1 MKYRLMTVLLL
12 MLCLLFSGAAAQTLP
27 DLNVFSPGLTQ
38 MSEKLERGEQVEMTA
53 ELAVRDM
60 LYARDLS
67 LLQAMLD
74 GMQLVYSGGGTLRE
88 GCDALKLIRSGETL
102 FAADLVRNG
111 LNAELSVNDRTFG
124 LCLPEGFSGIA
135 AAGDWISG
143 EAILNRVPLI
153 SVCEAVEG
161 LKAGEPLAAGFVV
174 TAPFAV
180 ERTMSDDGT
189 RLTKI
194 HISSSVEREG
204 EIWAVSGFLRQPAG
218 RAPKDT
224 AEITF
229 ARDEDNTLTATY
241 SSTRSQS
248 VSQKDKKGRDDYG
261 EFWNLVEEKENRKNS
276 QFARAIDLAYQSEF
290 TPEQNRKVLERW
302 IEKNWTSRGLS
313 VDVSEHH
320 GHVEED
326 GTSNSNDHAHL
337 LIPTRK
343 MDKTGWTTKDR
354 ESNDHTYWQEV
365 IRRSWAEENNLMF
378 DEIFIE
384 KHKEEYDQIEKE
396 IKNDYENQD
405 ELHREVLNRL
415 YDEHPDEWIYI
426 SEKTLPEQRE
436 EVDLWLDEE
445 EAKEKYDETAKQ
457 LGKSSECLSDDNI
470 DIWLVDGRIVSML
483 KWNIIEDISY

>member
-27 DLNVFSPGLTQ
+27 DLTVFSPGLTQ

-174 TAPFAV
+174 AAPFAV

-248 VSQKDKKGRDDYG
+248 VSQKDKKGRVIVETALSLSGKLGGYG
-261 EFWNLVEEKENRKNS
+261 VTTKLKLRMQNDWTADGENLTEKLVMTVTLGHTDRTPGRRMQRLNDASAKLRCEMTVKS
-276 QFARAIDLAYQSEF
+276 QDAAKAPVLID
-290 TPEQNRKVLERW
+290 
-302 IEKNWTSRGLS
+302 EKSSLS
-313 VDVSEHH
+313 VVFDGNTFLDVS
-320 GHVEED
+320 VEGDVQVGGEARLAALA
-326 GTSNSNDHAHL
+326 GVPVSS
-337 LIPTRK
+337 
-343 MDKTGWTTKDR
+343 
-354 ESNDHTYWQEV
+354 
-365 IRRSWAEENNLMF
+365 
-378 DEIFIE
+378 
-384 KHKEEYDQIEKE
+384 KEEIG
-396 IKNDYENQD
+396 
-405 ELHREVLNRL
+405 
-415 YDEHPDEWIYI
+415 
-426 SEKTLPEQRE
+426 
-436 EVDLWLDEE
+436 
-445 EAKEKYDETAKQ
+445 AAFETAAERIAGMIYPR
-457 LGKSSECLSDDNI
+457 LGREA
-470 DIWLVDGRIVSML
+470 VSKAENGL
-483 KWNIIEDISY
+483 E

>member
-27 DLNVFSPGLTQ
+27 DLTVFSPGLTQ

-174 TAPFAV
+174 AAPFAV

-248 VSQKDKKGRDDYG
+248 VSQKDKKGRVIVETALSLSGKLGGYG
-261 EFWNLVEEKENRKNS
+261 VTTKLKLRMQNDWTADGENLTEKLVMTVTLGHTDRTPGRRMQRLNDASAKLRCEMTVKS
-276 QFARAIDLAYQSEF
+276 QDAAKAPVLID
-290 TPEQNRKVLERW
+290 
-302 IEKNWTSRGLS
+302 EKSSLS
-313 VDVSEHH
+313 VEFDGNTFLDVS
-320 GHVEED
+320 VEGDVQVGGEARLAALA
-326 GTSNSNDHAHL
+326 GVPVSS
-337 LIPTRK
+337 
-343 MDKTGWTTKDR
+343 
-354 ESNDHTYWQEV
+354 
-365 IRRSWAEENNLMF
+365 
-378 DEIFIE
+378 
-384 KHKEEYDQIEKE
+384 KEEIG
-396 IKNDYENQD
+396 
-405 ELHREVLNRL
+405 
-415 YDEHPDEWIYI
+415 
-426 SEKTLPEQRE
+426 
-436 EVDLWLDEE
+436 
-445 EAKEKYDETAKQ
+445 AAFETAAERIAGMIYPR
-457 LGKSSECLSDDNI
+457 LGRKA
-470 DIWLVDGRIVSML
+470 VSKAENGL
-483 KWNIIEDISY
+483 E

>member
-27 DLNVFSPGLTQ
+27 DLTVFSPGLTQ

-174 TAPFAV
+174 AAPFAV

-194 HISSSVEREG
+194 HISSRVEREG

-248 VSQKDKKGRDDYG
+248 VSQKDKKGRVIVETALSLSGKLGGYG
-261 EFWNLVEEKENRKNS
+261 VTTKLKLRMQNDWTADGENLTEKLVMTVTLGHTDRTPGRRMQRLNDASAKLRCEMTVKS
-276 QFARAIDLAYQSEF
+276 QDAAKAPVLID
-290 TPEQNRKVLERW
+290 
-302 IEKNWTSRGLS
+302 EKSSLS
-313 VDVSEHH
+313 VVFDGNTFLDVS
-320 GHVEED
+320 VEGDVQVGGEARLAALA
-326 GTSNSNDHAHL
+326 GVPVSS
-337 LIPTRK
+337 
-343 MDKTGWTTKDR
+343 
-354 ESNDHTYWQEV
+354 
-365 IRRSWAEENNLMF
+365 
-378 DEIFIE
+378 
-384 KHKEEYDQIEKE
+384 KEEIG
-396 IKNDYENQD
+396 
-405 ELHREVLNRL
+405 
-415 YDEHPDEWIYI
+415 
-426 SEKTLPEQRE
+426 
-436 EVDLWLDEE
+436 
-445 EAKEKYDETAKQ
+445 AAFETAAERIAGMIYPR
-457 LGKSSECLSDDNI
+457 LGREA
-470 DIWLVDGRIVSML
+470 VSKAENGL
-483 KWNIIEDISY
+483 E

>member
-27 DLNVFSPGLTQ
+27 DLTVFSPGLTQ

-53 ELAVRDM
+53 ELTVRDM

-174 TAPFAV
+174 AAPFAV

-248 VSQKDKKGRDDYG
+248 VSQKDKKGRVIVETALSLSGKLGGYG
-261 EFWNLVEEKENRKNS
+261 VTTKLKLRMQNDWTADGENLTEKLVMTVTLGHTDRTPGRRMQRLNDASAKLRCEMTVKS
-276 QFARAIDLAYQSEF
+276 QDAAKAPVLID
-290 TPEQNRKVLERW
+290 
-302 IEKNWTSRGLS
+302 EKSSLS
-313 VDVSEHH
+313 VVFDGNTFLDVS
-320 GHVEED
+320 VEGDVQVGGEARLAALA
-326 GTSNSNDHAHL
+326 GVPVSS
-337 LIPTRK
+337 
-343 MDKTGWTTKDR
+343 
-354 ESNDHTYWQEV
+354 
-365 IRRSWAEENNLMF
+365 
-378 DEIFIE
+378 
-384 KHKEEYDQIEKE
+384 KEEIG
-396 IKNDYENQD
+396 
-405 ELHREVLNRL
+405 
-415 YDEHPDEWIYI
+415 
-426 SEKTLPEQRE
+426 
-436 EVDLWLDEE
+436 
-445 EAKEKYDETAKQ
+445 AAFETAAERIAGMIYPR
-457 LGKSSECLSDDNI
+457 LGREA
-470 DIWLVDGRIVSML
+470 VSKAENGL
-483 KWNIIEDISY
+483 E

>member
-27 DLNVFSPGLTQ
+27 DLTVFSPGLTQ

-218 RAPKDT
+218 RTPKDT

-248 VSQKDKKGRDDYG
+248 VSQKDKKGRVIVETALSLSGKLGGYG
-261 EFWNLVEEKENRKNS
+261 VTTKLKLRMQNDWTADGENLTEKLVMTVTLGHTDRTPGRRMQRLNDASAKLRCEMTVKS
-276 QFARAIDLAYQSEF
+276 QDAAKAPVLID
-290 TPEQNRKVLERW
+290 
-302 IEKNWTSRGLS
+302 EKSSLS
-313 VDVSEHH
+313 LVFDGNTFLDVS
-320 GHVEED
+320 VEGDVQVGGEARLAALA
-326 GTSNSNDHAHL
+326 GVPVSS
-337 LIPTRK
+337 
-343 MDKTGWTTKDR
+343 
-354 ESNDHTYWQEV
+354 
-365 IRRSWAEENNLMF
+365 
-378 DEIFIE
+378 
-384 KHKEEYDQIEKE
+384 KEEIG
-396 IKNDYENQD
+396 
-405 ELHREVLNRL
+405 
-415 YDEHPDEWIYI
+415 
-426 SEKTLPEQRE
+426 
-436 EVDLWLDEE
+436 
-445 EAKEKYDETAKQ
+445 AAFETAAERIAGMIYPR
-457 LGKSSECLSDDNI
+457 LGREA
-470 DIWLVDGRIVSML
+470 VSKAENGL
-483 KWNIIEDISY
+483 E

>member
-27 DLNVFSPGLTQ
+27 DLTVFSPGLTQ

-88 GCDALKLIRSGETL
+88 GCDALTLIRSGETL
-102 FAADLVRNG
+102 FAADLVRNR

-174 TAPFAV
+174 AAPFAV

-248 VSQKDKKGRDDYG
+248 VSQKDKKGRVIVETALSLSGKLGGYG
-261 EFWNLVEEKENRKNS
+261 VTTKLKLRMQNDWTADGENLTEKLVMTVTLGHTDRTPGRRMQRLNDASAKLRCEMTVKS
-276 QFARAIDLAYQSEF
+276 QDAAKAPVLID
-290 TPEQNRKVLERW
+290 
-302 IEKNWTSRGLS
+302 EKSSLS
-313 VDVSEHH
+313 VVFDGNTFLDVS
-320 GHVEED
+320 VEGDVQVGGEARLAALA
-326 GTSNSNDHAHL
+326 GVPVSS
-337 LIPTRK
+337 
-343 MDKTGWTTKDR
+343 
-354 ESNDHTYWQEV
+354 
-365 IRRSWAEENNLMF
+365 
-378 DEIFIE
+378 
-384 KHKEEYDQIEKE
+384 KEEIG
-396 IKNDYENQD
+396 
-405 ELHREVLNRL
+405 
-415 YDEHPDEWIYI
+415 
-426 SEKTLPEQRE
+426 
-436 EVDLWLDEE
+436 
-445 EAKEKYDETAKQ
+445 AAFETAAERIAGMIYPQ
-457 LGKSSECLSDDNI
+457 LGREA
-470 DIWLVDGRIVSML
+470 VSKAENGL
-483 KWNIIEDISY
+483 E

>member
-27 DLNVFSPGLTQ
+27 DLTVFSPGLTQ

-161 LKAGEPLAAGFVV
+161 LKAGEPLTAGFVV
-174 TAPFAV
+174 AAPFAV

-218 RAPKDT
+218 RTPKDT

-248 VSQKDKKGRDDYG
+248 VSQKDKKGRVIVETALSLSGKLGGYG
-261 EFWNLVEEKENRKNS
+261 VTTKLKLRMQNDWTADGENLTEKLVMTVTLGHTDRTPGRRMQRLNDASAKLRCEMTVKS
-276 QFARAIDLAYQSEF
+276 QDAAKAPVLID
-290 TPEQNRKVLERW
+290 
-302 IEKNWTSRGLS
+302 EKSSLS
-313 VDVSEHH
+313 VVFDGNTFLDVS
-320 GHVEED
+320 VEGDVQVGGEARLAALA
-326 GTSNSNDHAHL
+326 GVPVSS
-337 LIPTRK
+337 
-343 MDKTGWTTKDR
+343 
-354 ESNDHTYWQEV
+354 
-365 IRRSWAEENNLMF
+365 
-378 DEIFIE
+378 
-384 KHKEEYDQIEKE
+384 KEEIG
-396 IKNDYENQD
+396 
-405 ELHREVLNRL
+405 
-415 YDEHPDEWIYI
+415 
-426 SEKTLPEQRE
+426 
-436 EVDLWLDEE
+436 
-445 EAKEKYDETAKQ
+445 AAFETAAERIAGMIYPR
-457 LGKSSECLSDDNI
+457 LGREA
-470 DIWLVDGRIVSML
+470 VSKAENGL
-483 KWNIIEDISY
+483 E

>member
-27 DLNVFSPGLTQ
+27 DLTVFSPGLTQ

-74 GMQLVYSGGGTLRE
+74 GMQIVYSGGGTLRE

-102 FAADLVRNG
+102 FAADLVRNR

-174 TAPFAV
+174 AAPFAV

-248 VSQKDKKGRDDYG
+248 VSQKDKKGRVIVETALSLSGKLGGYG
-261 EFWNLVEEKENRKNS
+261 VTTKLKLRMQNDWTADGENLTEKLVMTVTLGHTDRTPGRRMQRLNDASAKLRCEMTVKS
-276 QFARAIDLAYQSEF
+276 QDAAKAPVLID
-290 TPEQNRKVLERW
+290 
-302 IEKNWTSRGLS
+302 EKSSLS
-313 VDVSEHH
+313 VVFDGNTFLDVS
-320 GHVEED
+320 VEGDVQVGGEARLAALA
-326 GTSNSNDHAHL
+326 GVPVSS
-337 LIPTRK
+337 
-343 MDKTGWTTKDR
+343 
-354 ESNDHTYWQEV
+354 
-365 IRRSWAEENNLMF
+365 
-378 DEIFIE
+378 
-384 KHKEEYDQIEKE
+384 KEEIG
-396 IKNDYENQD
+396 
-405 ELHREVLNRL
+405 
-415 YDEHPDEWIYI
+415 
-426 SEKTLPEQRE
+426 
-436 EVDLWLDEE
+436 
-445 EAKEKYDETAKQ
+445 AAFETAAERIAGMIYPR
-457 LGKSSECLSDDNI
+457 LGREA
-470 DIWLVDGRIVSML
+470 VSKAENGL
-483 KWNIIEDISY
+483 E

>member
-27 DLNVFSPGLTQ
+27 DLTVFSPGLTQ

-161 LKAGEPLAAGFVV
+161 LKAGEPLTAGFVV

-218 RAPKDT
+218 RTPKDT

-248 VSQKDKKGRDDYG
+248 VSQKDKKGRVIVETALSLSGKLGGYG
-261 EFWNLVEEKENRKNS
+261 VTTKLKLRMQNDWTADGENLTEKLVMTVTLGHTDRTPGRRMQRLNDASAKLRCEMTVKS
-276 QFARAIDLAYQSEF
+276 QDAAKAPVLID
-290 TPEQNRKVLERW
+290 
-302 IEKNWTSRGLS
+302 EKSSLS
-313 VDVSEHH
+313 VVFDGNTFLDVS
-320 GHVEED
+320 VEGDVQVGGEARLAALA
-326 GTSNSNDHAHL
+326 GVPVSS
-337 LIPTRK
+337 
-343 MDKTGWTTKDR
+343 
-354 ESNDHTYWQEV
+354 
-365 IRRSWAEENNLMF
+365 
-378 DEIFIE
+378 
-384 KHKEEYDQIEKE
+384 KEEIG
-396 IKNDYENQD
+396 
-405 ELHREVLNRL
+405 
-415 YDEHPDEWIYI
+415 
-426 SEKTLPEQRE
+426 
-436 EVDLWLDEE
+436 
-445 EAKEKYDETAKQ
+445 AAFETAAERIAGMIYPR
-457 LGKSSECLSDDNI
+457 LGREA
-470 DIWLVDGRIVSML
+470 VSKAENGL
-483 KWNIIEDISY
+483 E

>member
-27 DLNVFSPGLTQ
+27 DLTVFSPGLTQ

-143 EAILNRVPLI
+143 AAILNRVPLI

-161 LKAGEPLAAGFVV
+161 LKAGEPLTAGFVV
-174 TAPFAV
+174 AAPFAV

-218 RAPKDT
+218 RTPKDT

-229 ARDEDNTLTATY
+229 ARDEDNTLSATY

-248 VSQKDKKGRDDYG
+248 VSQKDKKGRVIVETALSLSGKLGGYG
-261 EFWNLVEEKENRKNS
+261 VTTKLKLRMQNDWTADGENLTEKLVMTVTLGHTDRTPGRRMQRLNDASAKLRCEMTVKS
-276 QFARAIDLAYQSEF
+276 QDAAKAPVLID
-290 TPEQNRKVLERW
+290 
-302 IEKNWTSRGLS
+302 EKSSLS
-313 VDVSEHH
+313 VVFDGNTFLDVS
-320 GHVEED
+320 VEGDVQVGGEARLAALA
-326 GTSNSNDHAHL
+326 GVPVSS
-337 LIPTRK
+337 
-343 MDKTGWTTKDR
+343 
-354 ESNDHTYWQEV
+354 
-365 IRRSWAEENNLMF
+365 
-378 DEIFIE
+378 
-384 KHKEEYDQIEKE
+384 KEEIG
-396 IKNDYENQD
+396 
-405 ELHREVLNRL
+405 
-415 YDEHPDEWIYI
+415 
-426 SEKTLPEQRE
+426 
-436 EVDLWLDEE
+436 
-445 EAKEKYDETAKQ
+445 AAFETAAERIAGMIYPR
-457 LGKSSECLSDDNI
+457 LGREA
-470 DIWLVDGRIVSML
+470 VSKAENGL
-483 KWNIIEDISY
+483 E

>member
-27 DLNVFSPGLTQ
+27 DLTVFSPGLTQ

-218 RAPKDT
+218 RTPKDT

-248 VSQKDKKGRDDYG
+248 VSQKDKKGRVIVETALSLSGKLGGYG
-261 EFWNLVEEKENRKNS
+261 VTTKLKLRMQNDWTADGENLTEKLVMTVTLGHTDRTPGRRMQRLNDASAKLRCEMTAKS
-276 QFARAIDLAYQSEF
+276 QDAAKAPVLID
-290 TPEQNRKVLERW
+290 
-302 IEKNWTSRGLS
+302 EKSSLS
-313 VDVSEHH
+313 VVFDGNTFLDVS
-320 GHVEED
+320 VEGDVQVGGEARLAALA
-326 GTSNSNDHAHL
+326 GVPVSS
-337 LIPTRK
+337 
-343 MDKTGWTTKDR
+343 
-354 ESNDHTYWQEV
+354 
-365 IRRSWAEENNLMF
+365 
-378 DEIFIE
+378 
-384 KHKEEYDQIEKE
+384 KEEIG
-396 IKNDYENQD
+396 
-405 ELHREVLNRL
+405 
-415 YDEHPDEWIYI
+415 
-426 SEKTLPEQRE
+426 
-436 EVDLWLDEE
+436 
-445 EAKEKYDETAKQ
+445 AAFETAAERIAGMIYPR
-457 LGKSSECLSDDNI
+457 LGREA
-470 DIWLVDGRIVSML
+470 VSKAENGL
-483 KWNIIEDISY
+483 E

>member
-1 MKYRLMTVLLL
+1 MKYRLMTALLL
-12 MLCLLFSGAAAQTLP
+12 MLCLLLSGAAAQTLP
-27 DLNVFSPGLTQ
+27 DLTVFSPGLTQ

-53 ELAVRDM
+53 ELTVRDM

-143 EAILNRVPLI
+143 AAILNRVPLI

-174 TAPFAV
+174 AAPLAV

-248 VSQKDKKGRDDYG
+248 VSQKDKKGRVIVETALSLSGKLGGYG
-261 EFWNLVEEKENRKNS
+261 VTTKLKLRMQNDWTADGENLTEKLVMTVTLGHTDRTPGRRMQRLNDASAKLRCEMTVKS
-276 QFARAIDLAYQSEF
+276 QDAAKAPVLID
-290 TPEQNRKVLERW
+290 
-302 IEKNWTSRGLS
+302 EKSSLS
-313 VDVSEHH
+313 VVFDGNTFLDVS
-320 GHVEED
+320 VEGDVQVGGEARLAALA
-326 GTSNSNDHAHL
+326 GVPVSS
-337 LIPTRK
+337 
-343 MDKTGWTTKDR
+343 
-354 ESNDHTYWQEV
+354 
-365 IRRSWAEENNLMF
+365 
-378 DEIFIE
+378 
-384 KHKEEYDQIEKE
+384 KEEIG
-396 IKNDYENQD
+396 
-405 ELHREVLNRL
+405 
-415 YDEHPDEWIYI
+415 
-426 SEKTLPEQRE
+426 
-436 EVDLWLDEE
+436 
-445 EAKEKYDETAKQ
+445 AAFETAAERIAGMIYPR
-457 LGKSSECLSDDNI
+457 LGREA
-470 DIWLVDGRIVSML
+470 VSKAENGL
-483 KWNIIEDISY
+483 E

>member
-27 DLNVFSPGLTQ
+27 DLTVFSPGLTQ

-88 GCDALKLIRSGETL
+88 GCDALTLIRSGETL

-218 RAPKDT
+218 RTPKDT

-248 VSQKDKKGRDDYG
+248 VSQKDKKGRVIVETALSLSGKLGGYG
-261 EFWNLVEEKENRKNS
+261 VTTKLKLRMQNDWTADGENLTEKLVMTVTLGHTDRTPGRRMQRLNDASAKLRCEMTVKS
-276 QFARAIDLAYQSEF
+276 QDAAKAPVLID
-290 TPEQNRKVLERW
+290 
-302 IEKNWTSRGLS
+302 EKSSLS
-313 VDVSEHH
+313 VVFDGNTFLDVS
-320 GHVEED
+320 VEGDVQVGGEARLAALA
-326 GTSNSNDHAHL
+326 GVPVSS
-337 LIPTRK
+337 
-343 MDKTGWTTKDR
+343 
-354 ESNDHTYWQEV
+354 
-365 IRRSWAEENNLMF
+365 
-378 DEIFIE
+378 
-384 KHKEEYDQIEKE
+384 KEEIG
-396 IKNDYENQD
+396 
-405 ELHREVLNRL
+405 
-415 YDEHPDEWIYI
+415 
-426 SEKTLPEQRE
+426 
-436 EVDLWLDEE
+436 
-445 EAKEKYDETAKQ
+445 AAFETAAERIAGMIYPR
-457 LGKSSECLSDDNI
+457 LGREA
-470 DIWLVDGRIVSML
+470 VSKAENGL
-483 KWNIIEDISY
+483 E

>member
-27 DLNVFSPGLTQ
+27 DLTVFSPGLTQ

-88 GCDALKLIRSGETL
+88 GCDALTLIRSGETL

-174 TAPFAV
+174 AAPFAV

-218 RAPKDT
+218 RTPKDT

-248 VSQKDKKGRDDYG
+248 VSQKDKKGRVIVETALSLSGKLGGYG
-261 EFWNLVEEKENRKNS
+261 VTTKLKLRMQNDWTADGENLTEKLVMTVTLGHTDRTPGRRMQRLNDASAKLRCEMTVKS
-276 QFARAIDLAYQSEF
+276 QDAAKVPVLID
-290 TPEQNRKVLERW
+290 
-302 IEKNWTSRGLS
+302 EKSSLS
-313 VDVSEHH
+313 VVFDGNTFLDVS
-320 GHVEED
+320 VEGDVQVGGEARLAALA
-326 GTSNSNDHAHL
+326 GVPVSS
-337 LIPTRK
+337 
-343 MDKTGWTTKDR
+343 
-354 ESNDHTYWQEV
+354 
-365 IRRSWAEENNLMF
+365 
-378 DEIFIE
+378 
-384 KHKEEYDQIEKE
+384 KEEIG
-396 IKNDYENQD
+396 
-405 ELHREVLNRL
+405 
-415 YDEHPDEWIYI
+415 
-426 SEKTLPEQRE
+426 
-436 EVDLWLDEE
+436 
-445 EAKEKYDETAKQ
+445 AAFETAAERIAGMIYPR
-457 LGKSSECLSDDNI
+457 LGREA
-470 DIWLVDGRIVSML
+470 VSKAENGL
-483 KWNIIEDISY
+483 E

>member
-27 DLNVFSPGLTQ
+27 DLTVFSPGLTQ

-88 GCDALKLIRSGETL
+88 GCDALTLIRSGETL

-161 LKAGEPLAAGFVV
+161 LKAGEPLTAGFVV

-248 VSQKDKKGRDDYG
+248 VSQKDKKGRVIVETALSLSGKLGGYG
-261 EFWNLVEEKENRKNS
+261 VTTKLKLRMQNDWTADGENLTEKLVMTVTLGHTDRTPGRRMQRLNDASAKLRCEMTVKS
-276 QFARAIDLAYQSEF
+276 QDAAKAPVLID
-290 TPEQNRKVLERW
+290 
-302 IEKNWTSRGLS
+302 EKSSLS
-313 VDVSEHH
+313 VVFDGNTFLDVS
-320 GHVEED
+320 VEGDVQVGGEARLAALA
-326 GTSNSNDHAHL
+326 GVPVSS
-337 LIPTRK
+337 
-343 MDKTGWTTKDR
+343 
-354 ESNDHTYWQEV
+354 
-365 IRRSWAEENNLMF
+365 
-378 DEIFIE
+378 
-384 KHKEEYDQIEKE
+384 KEEIG
-396 IKNDYENQD
+396 
-405 ELHREVLNRL
+405 
-415 YDEHPDEWIYI
+415 
-426 SEKTLPEQRE
+426 
-436 EVDLWLDEE
+436 
-445 EAKEKYDETAKQ
+445 AAFETAAERIAGMIYPR
-457 LGKSSECLSDDNI
+457 LGREA
-470 DIWLVDGRIVSML
+470 VSKAENGL
-483 KWNIIEDISY
+483 E

>member
-27 DLNVFSPGLTQ
+27 DLTVFSPGLTQ

-161 LKAGEPLAAGFVV
+161 LKAGEPLTAGFVV

-218 RAPKDT
+218 RTPKDT

-248 VSQKDKKGRDDYG
+248 VSQKDKKGRVIVETALSLSGKLGGYG
-261 EFWNLVEEKENRKNS
+261 VTTKLKLRMQNDWTADGENLTEKLVMTVTLGHTDRTPGRRMQRLNDASAKLRCEMTVKS
-276 QFARAIDLAYQSEF
+276 QDAAKAPVLID
-290 TPEQNRKVLERW
+290 
-302 IEKNWTSRGLS
+302 EKSSLS
-313 VDVSEHH
+313 VVFDGNTFLDVS
-320 GHVEED
+320 VEGDVQVGGEARMAALA
-326 GTSNSNDHAHL
+326 GVPVSSKEEIGAAFETAAERIAGMIYPRL
-337 LIPTRK
+337 
-343 MDKTGWTTKDR
+343 DR
-354 ESNDHTYWQEV
+354 EAVSK
-365 IRRSWAEENNLMF
+365 AENGLE
-378 DEIFIE
+378 
-384 KHKEEYDQIEKE
+384 
-396 IKNDYENQD
+396 
-405 ELHREVLNRL
+405 
-415 YDEHPDEWIYI
+415 
-426 SEKTLPEQRE
+426 
-436 EVDLWLDEE
+436 
-445 EAKEKYDETAKQ
+445 
-457 LGKSSECLSDDNI
+457 
-470 DIWLVDGRIVSML
+470 
-483 KWNIIEDISY
+483 

>member
-27 DLNVFSPGLTQ
+27 DLTVFSPGLTQ

-174 TAPFAV
+174 AAPLAV

-248 VSQKDKKGRDDYG
+248 VSQKDKKGRVIVETALSLSGKLGGYG
-261 EFWNLVEEKENRKNS
+261 VTTKLKLRMQNDWTADGENLTEKLVMTVTLGHTDRTPGRRMQRLNDASAKLRCEMTVKS
-276 QFARAIDLAYQSEF
+276 QDAAKAPVLID
-290 TPEQNRKVLERW
+290 
-302 IEKNWTSRGLS
+302 EKSSLS
-313 VDVSEHH
+313 LVFDGNTFLDVS
-320 GHVEED
+320 VEGDVQVGGEARLAALA
-326 GTSNSNDHAHL
+326 GVPVSS
-337 LIPTRK
+337 
-343 MDKTGWTTKDR
+343 
-354 ESNDHTYWQEV
+354 
-365 IRRSWAEENNLMF
+365 
-378 DEIFIE
+378 
-384 KHKEEYDQIEKE
+384 KEEIG
-396 IKNDYENQD
+396 
-405 ELHREVLNRL
+405 
-415 YDEHPDEWIYI
+415 
-426 SEKTLPEQRE
+426 
-436 EVDLWLDEE
+436 
-445 EAKEKYDETAKQ
+445 AAFETAAERIAGMIYPR
-457 LGKSSECLSDDNI
+457 LGREA
-470 DIWLVDGRIVSML
+470 VSKAENGL
-483 KWNIIEDISY
+483 E

>member
-27 DLNVFSPGLTQ
+27 DLTVFSPGLTQ

-124 LCLPEGFSGIA
+124 LCLPEGFSEIA

-161 LKAGEPLAAGFVV
+161 LKAGEPLAAGFAVA
-174 TAPFAV
+174 APFAV

-248 VSQKDKKGRDDYG
+248 VSQKDKKGRVIVETALSLSGKLGGYG
-261 EFWNLVEEKENRKNS
+261 VTTKLKLRMQNDWTADGENLTEKLVMTVTLGHTDRTPGRRMQRLNDASAKLRCEMTVKS
-276 QFARAIDLAYQSEF
+276 QDAAKAPVLID
-290 TPEQNRKVLERW
+290 
-302 IEKNWTSRGLS
+302 EKSSLS
-313 VDVSEHH
+313 VVFDGNTFLDVS
-320 GHVEED
+320 VEGDVQVGGEARLAALA
-326 GTSNSNDHAHL
+326 GVPVSS
-337 LIPTRK
+337 
-343 MDKTGWTTKDR
+343 
-354 ESNDHTYWQEV
+354 
-365 IRRSWAEENNLMF
+365 
-378 DEIFIE
+378 
-384 KHKEEYDQIEKE
+384 KEEIG
-396 IKNDYENQD
+396 
-405 ELHREVLNRL
+405 
-415 YDEHPDEWIYI
+415 
-426 SEKTLPEQRE
+426 
-436 EVDLWLDEE
+436 
-445 EAKEKYDETAKQ
+445 AAFETAAERIAGMIYPR
-457 LGKSSECLSDDNI
+457 LGRKA
-470 DIWLVDGRIVSML
+470 VSKAENGL
-483 KWNIIEDISY
+483 E

>member
-27 DLNVFSPGLTQ
+27 DLTVFSPGLTQ

-60 LYARDLS
+60 LYARDLP

-161 LKAGEPLAAGFVV
+161 LKAGEPLTAGFVV

-248 VSQKDKKGRDDYG
+248 VSQKDKEGRVIVETALSLSGKLGGYG
-261 EFWNLVEEKENRKNS
+261 VTTKLKLRMQNDWTADGENLTEKLVMTVTLGHTDRTPGRRMQRLNDASAKLRCEMTVKSQDAAKAPVLIDEES
-276 QFARAIDLAYQSEF
+276 S
-290 TPEQNRKVLERW
+290 
-302 IEKNWTSRGLS
+302 LS
-313 VDVSEHH
+313 VVFDGNTFLDVS
-320 GHVEED
+320 VEGDVQVGGEARLAALA
-326 GTSNSNDHAHL
+326 GVPVSS
-337 LIPTRK
+337 
-343 MDKTGWTTKDR
+343 
-354 ESNDHTYWQEV
+354 
-365 IRRSWAEENNLMF
+365 
-378 DEIFIE
+378 
-384 KHKEEYDQIEKE
+384 KEEIG
-396 IKNDYENQD
+396 
-405 ELHREVLNRL
+405 
-415 YDEHPDEWIYI
+415 
-426 SEKTLPEQRE
+426 
-436 EVDLWLDEE
+436 
-445 EAKEKYDETAKQ
+445 AAFETAAERIAGMIYPR
-457 LGKSSECLSDDNI
+457 LGREA
-470 DIWLVDGRIVSML
+470 VSKAENGL
-483 KWNIIEDISY
+483 E

>member
-1 MKYRLMTVLLL
+1 MTQYTHMTGCVSVMLSELSAEIIHRVESAGMADLLQ
-12 MLCLLFSGAAAQTLP
+12 GACRILQHA
-27 DLNVFSPGLTQ
+27 
-38 MSEKLERGEQVEMTA
+38 MR
-53 ELAVRDM
+53 
-60 LYARDLS
+60 

-74 GMQLVYSGGGTLRE
+74 GMQIVYSGGGTLRE

-174 TAPFAV
+174 AAPFAV

-248 VSQKDKKGRDDYG
+248 VSQKDKKGRVIVETALSLSGKLGGYG
-261 EFWNLVEEKENRKNS
+261 VTTKLKLRMQNDWTADGENLTEKLVMTVTLGHTDRTPGRRMQRLNDASAKLRCEMTVKS
-276 QFARAIDLAYQSEF
+276 QDAAKAPVLID
-290 TPEQNRKVLERW
+290 
-302 IEKNWTSRGLS
+302 EKSSLS
-313 VDVSEHH
+313 VVFDGNTFLDVS
-320 GHVEED
+320 VEGDVQVGGEARLAALA
-326 GTSNSNDHAHL
+326 GVPVSS
-337 LIPTRK
+337 
-343 MDKTGWTTKDR
+343 
-354 ESNDHTYWQEV
+354 
-365 IRRSWAEENNLMF
+365 
-378 DEIFIE
+378 
-384 KHKEEYDQIEKE
+384 KEEIG
-396 IKNDYENQD
+396 
-405 ELHREVLNRL
+405 
-415 YDEHPDEWIYI
+415 
-426 SEKTLPEQRE
+426 
-436 EVDLWLDEE
+436 
-445 EAKEKYDETAKQ
+445 AAFETAAERIAGMIYPR
-457 LGKSSECLSDDNI
+457 LGREA
-470 DIWLVDGRIVSML
+470 VSKAENGL
-483 KWNIIEDISY
+483 E

>member
-27 DLNVFSPGLTQ
+27 DLTVFSPGLTQ

-143 EAILNRVPLI
+143 AAILNRVPLI

-218 RAPKDT
+218 RTPKDT

-248 VSQKDKKGRDDYG
+248 VSQKDKKGRVIVETALSLSGKLGGYG
-261 EFWNLVEEKENRKNS
+261 VTTKLKLRMQNDWTADGENLTEKLVMTVTLGHTDRTPGRRMQRLNDASAKLRCEMTVKS
-276 QFARAIDLAYQSEF
+276 QDAAKAPVLID
-290 TPEQNRKVLERW
+290 
-302 IEKNWTSRGLS
+302 EKSSLS
-313 VDVSEHH
+313 VVFDGNTFLDVS
-320 GHVEED
+320 VEGDVQVGGEARLAALA
-326 GTSNSNDHAHL
+326 GVPVSS
-337 LIPTRK
+337 
-343 MDKTGWTTKDR
+343 
-354 ESNDHTYWQEV
+354 
-365 IRRSWAEENNLMF
+365 
-378 DEIFIE
+378 
-384 KHKEEYDQIEKE
+384 KEEIG
-396 IKNDYENQD
+396 
-405 ELHREVLNRL
+405 
-415 YDEHPDEWIYI
+415 
-426 SEKTLPEQRE
+426 
-436 EVDLWLDEE
+436 
-445 EAKEKYDETAKQ
+445 AAFETAAERIAGMIYPR
-457 LGKSSECLSDDNI
+457 LGREA
-470 DIWLVDGRIVSML
+470 VSKAENGL
-483 KWNIIEDISY
+483 E

>member
-27 DLNVFSPGLTQ
+27 DLTVFSPGLTQ

-88 GCDALKLIRSGETL
+88 GCDALTLIRSGETL

-161 LKAGEPLAAGFVV
+161 LKAGEPLTAGFVV
-174 TAPFAV
+174 AAPFAV

-248 VSQKDKKGRDDYG
+248 VSQKDKKGRVIVETALSLSGKLGGYG
-261 EFWNLVEEKENRKNS
+261 VITKLKLRMQNDWTADGENLTEKLVMTVTLGHTDRTPGRRMQRLNDASAKLRCEMTVKS
-276 QFARAIDLAYQSEF
+276 QDAAKAPVLID
-290 TPEQNRKVLERW
+290 
-302 IEKNWTSRGLS
+302 EKSSLS
-313 VDVSEHH
+313 VVFDGNTFLDVS
-320 GHVEED
+320 VEGDVQVGGEARLAALA
-326 GTSNSNDHAHL
+326 GVPVSS
-337 LIPTRK
+337 
-343 MDKTGWTTKDR
+343 
-354 ESNDHTYWQEV
+354 
-365 IRRSWAEENNLMF
+365 
-378 DEIFIE
+378 
-384 KHKEEYDQIEKE
+384 KEEIG
-396 IKNDYENQD
+396 
-405 ELHREVLNRL
+405 
-415 YDEHPDEWIYI
+415 
-426 SEKTLPEQRE
+426 
-436 EVDLWLDEE
+436 
-445 EAKEKYDETAKQ
+445 AAFETAAERIAGMIYPR
-457 LGKSSECLSDDNI
+457 LGREA
-470 DIWLVDGRIVSML
+470 VSKAENGL
-483 KWNIIEDISY
+483 E

>member
-27 DLNVFSPGLTQ
+27 DLTVFSPGLTQ

-74 GMQLVYSGGGTLRE
+74 GMQIVYSGGGTLRE

-161 LKAGEPLAAGFVV
+161 LKAGEPLTAGFVV

-218 RAPKDT
+218 RTPKDT

-248 VSQKDKKGRDDYG
+248 VSQKDKKGRVIVETALSLSGKLGGYG
-261 EFWNLVEEKENRKNS
+261 VTTKLKLRMQNDWTADGENLTEKLVMTVTLGHTDRTPGRRMQRLNDASAKLRCEMTVKS
-276 QFARAIDLAYQSEF
+276 QDAAKAPVLID
-290 TPEQNRKVLERW
+290 
-302 IEKNWTSRGLS
+302 EKSSLS
-313 VDVSEHH
+313 LVFDGNTFLDVS
-320 GHVEED
+320 VEGDVQVGGEARLAALA
-326 GTSNSNDHAHL
+326 GVPVSS
-337 LIPTRK
+337 
-343 MDKTGWTTKDR
+343 
-354 ESNDHTYWQEV
+354 
-365 IRRSWAEENNLMF
+365 
-378 DEIFIE
+378 
-384 KHKEEYDQIEKE
+384 KEEIG
-396 IKNDYENQD
+396 
-405 ELHREVLNRL
+405 
-415 YDEHPDEWIYI
+415 
-426 SEKTLPEQRE
+426 
-436 EVDLWLDEE
+436 
-445 EAKEKYDETAKQ
+445 AAFETAAERIAGMIYPR
-457 LGKSSECLSDDNI
+457 LGREA
-470 DIWLVDGRIVSML
+470 VSKAENGL
-483 KWNIIEDISY
+483 E

>member
-27 DLNVFSPGLTQ
+27 DLTVFSPGLTQ

-124 LCLPEGFSGIA
+124 LCLPEGFSGIS

-248 VSQKDKKGRDDYG
+248 VSQKDKKGRVIVETALSLSGKLGGYG
-261 EFWNLVEEKENRKNS
+261 VTTKLKLRMQNDWTADGENLTEKLVMTVTLGHTDRTPGRRMQCLNDASAKLRCEMTVKS
-276 QFARAIDLAYQSEF
+276 QDAAKAPVLID
-290 TPEQNRKVLERW
+290 
-302 IEKNWTSRGLS
+302 EKSSLS
-313 VDVSEHH
+313 LVFDGNTFLDVS
-320 GHVEED
+320 VEGDVQVGGEARLAALA
-326 GTSNSNDHAHL
+326 GVPVSS
-337 LIPTRK
+337 
-343 MDKTGWTTKDR
+343 
-354 ESNDHTYWQEV
+354 
-365 IRRSWAEENNLMF
+365 
-378 DEIFIE
+378 
-384 KHKEEYDQIEKE
+384 KEEIG
-396 IKNDYENQD
+396 
-405 ELHREVLNRL
+405 
-415 YDEHPDEWIYI
+415 
-426 SEKTLPEQRE
+426 
-436 EVDLWLDEE
+436 
-445 EAKEKYDETAKQ
+445 AAFETAAERIAGMIYPR
-457 LGKSSECLSDDNI
+457 LGREA
-470 DIWLVDGRIVSML
+470 VSKAENGL
-483 KWNIIEDISY
+483 E

>member
-27 DLNVFSPGLTQ
+27 DLTVFSPGLTQ

-74 GMQLVYSGGGTLRE
+74 GMQIVYSGGGTLRE

-102 FAADLVRNG
+102 FAADLVRNR

-174 TAPFAV
+174 AAPFAV

-218 RAPKDT
+218 RTPKDT

-248 VSQKDKKGRDDYG
+248 VSQKDKKGRVIVETALSLSGKLGGYG
-261 EFWNLVEEKENRKNS
+261 VTTKLKLRMQNDWTADGENLTEKLVMTVTLGHTDRTPGRRMQRLNDASAKLRCEMTVKS
-276 QFARAIDLAYQSEF
+276 QDAAKAPVLID
-290 TPEQNRKVLERW
+290 
-302 IEKNWTSRGLS
+302 EKSSLS
-313 VDVSEHH
+313 VVFDGNTFLDVS
-320 GHVEED
+320 VEGDVQVGGEARLAALA
-326 GTSNSNDHAHL
+326 GVPVSS
-337 LIPTRK
+337 
-343 MDKTGWTTKDR
+343 
-354 ESNDHTYWQEV
+354 
-365 IRRSWAEENNLMF
+365 
-378 DEIFIE
+378 
-384 KHKEEYDQIEKE
+384 KEEIG
-396 IKNDYENQD
+396 
-405 ELHREVLNRL
+405 
-415 YDEHPDEWIYI
+415 
-426 SEKTLPEQRE
+426 
-436 EVDLWLDEE
+436 
-445 EAKEKYDETAKQ
+445 AAFETAAERIAGMIYPR
-457 LGKSSECLSDDNI
+457 LGREAMSKAENGL
-470 DIWLVDGRIVSML
+470 
-483 KWNIIEDISY
+483 E

>member
-27 DLNVFSPGLTQ
+27 DLTVFSPGLTQ

-174 TAPFAV
+174 AAPLAV

-218 RAPKDT
+218 RTPKDT

-248 VSQKDKKGRDDYG
+248 VSQKDKKGRVIVETALSLSGKLGGYG
-261 EFWNLVEEKENRKNS
+261 VTTKLKLRMQNDWTADGENLTEKLVMTVTLGHTDRTPGRRMQRLNDASAKLRCEMTVKS
-276 QFARAIDLAYQSEF
+276 QDAAKAPVLID
-290 TPEQNRKVLERW
+290 
-302 IEKNWTSRGLS
+302 EKSSLS
-313 VDVSEHH
+313 VVFDGNTFLDVS
-320 GHVEED
+320 VEGDVQVGGEARLAALA
-326 GTSNSNDHAHL
+326 GVPVSS
-337 LIPTRK
+337 
-343 MDKTGWTTKDR
+343 
-354 ESNDHTYWQEV
+354 
-365 IRRSWAEENNLMF
+365 
-378 DEIFIE
+378 
-384 KHKEEYDQIEKE
+384 KEEIG
-396 IKNDYENQD
+396 
-405 ELHREVLNRL
+405 
-415 YDEHPDEWIYI
+415 
-426 SEKTLPEQRE
+426 
-436 EVDLWLDEE
+436 
-445 EAKEKYDETAKQ
+445 AAFETAAERIAGMIYPR
-457 LGKSSECLSDDNI
+457 LGREA
-470 DIWLVDGRIVSML
+470 VSKAENGL
-483 KWNIIEDISY
+483 E

>member
-27 DLNVFSPGLTQ
+27 DLTVFSPGLTQ

-248 VSQKDKKGRDDYG
+248 VSQKDKKGRVIVETALSLSGKLGGYG
-261 EFWNLVEEKENRKNS
+261 VTTKLKLRMQNDWTADGENLTEKLVMTVTLGHTDRTPGRRMQRLNDASAKLRCEMTVKS
-276 QFARAIDLAYQSEF
+276 QDAAKAPVLID
-290 TPEQNRKVLERW
+290 
-302 IEKNWTSRGLS
+302 EKSSLS
-313 VDVSEHH
+313 VVFDGNTFLDVS
-320 GHVEED
+320 VEGDVQVGGEARLAALA
-326 GTSNSNDHAHL
+326 GVPVSS
-337 LIPTRK
+337 
-343 MDKTGWTTKDR
+343 
-354 ESNDHTYWQEV
+354 
-365 IRRSWAEENNLMF
+365 
-378 DEIFIE
+378 
-384 KHKEEYDQIEKE
+384 KEEIG
-396 IKNDYENQD
+396 
-405 ELHREVLNRL
+405 
-415 YDEHPDEWIYI
+415 
-426 SEKTLPEQRE
+426 
-436 EVDLWLDEE
+436 
-445 EAKEKYDETAKQ
+445 AAFETAAERIAGMIYPR
-457 LGKSSECLSDDNI
+457 LGREA
-470 DIWLVDGRIVSML
+470 VSKAENGL
-483 KWNIIEDISY
+483 E

>member
-27 DLNVFSPGLTQ
+27 DLTVFSPGLTQ

-218 RAPKDT
+218 RTPKDT

-248 VSQKDKKGRDDYG
+248 VSQKDKKGRVIVETALSLSGKLGGYG
-261 EFWNLVEEKENRKNS
+261 VTTKLKLRMQNDWTADGENLTEKLVMTVTLGHTDRTPGRRMQRLNDASAKLRCEMTVKS
-276 QFARAIDLAYQSEF
+276 QDAAKAPVLID
-290 TPEQNRKVLERW
+290 
-302 IEKNWTSRGLS
+302 EKSSLS
-313 VDVSEHH
+313 VVFDGNTFLDVS
-320 GHVEED
+320 VEGDVQVGGEARLAALA
-326 GTSNSNDHAHL
+326 GVPVSS
-337 LIPTRK
+337 
-343 MDKTGWTTKDR
+343 
-354 ESNDHTYWQEV
+354 
-365 IRRSWAEENNLMF
+365 
-378 DEIFIE
+378 
-384 KHKEEYDQIEKE
+384 KEEIG
-396 IKNDYENQD
+396 
-405 ELHREVLNRL
+405 
-415 YDEHPDEWIYI
+415 
-426 SEKTLPEQRE
+426 
-436 EVDLWLDEE
+436 
-445 EAKEKYDETAKQ
+445 AAFETAAERIAGMIYPR
-457 LGKSSECLSDDNI
+457 LGREA
-470 DIWLVDGRIVSML
+470 VSKAENGL
-483 KWNIIEDISY
+483 E

>member
-27 DLNVFSPGLTQ
+27 DLTVFSPGLTQ

-88 GCDALKLIRSGETL
+88 GCDALTLIRSGETL

-174 TAPFAV
+174 AAPFAV

-248 VSQKDKKGRDDYG
+248 VSQKDKKGRVIVETALSLSGKLGGYG
-261 EFWNLVEEKENRKNS
+261 VTTKLKLRMQNDWTADGENLTEKLVMTVTLGHTDRTPGRRMQRLNDASAKLRCEMTVKS
-276 QFARAIDLAYQSEF
+276 QDAAKAPVLID
-290 TPEQNRKVLERW
+290 
-302 IEKNWTSRGLS
+302 EKSSLS
-313 VDVSEHH
+313 LVFDGNTFLDVS
-320 GHVEED
+320 VEGDVQVGGEARLAALA
-326 GTSNSNDHAHL
+326 GVPVSS
-337 LIPTRK
+337 
-343 MDKTGWTTKDR
+343 
-354 ESNDHTYWQEV
+354 
-365 IRRSWAEENNLMF
+365 
-378 DEIFIE
+378 
-384 KHKEEYDQIEKE
+384 KEEIG
-396 IKNDYENQD
+396 
-405 ELHREVLNRL
+405 
-415 YDEHPDEWIYI
+415 
-426 SEKTLPEQRE
+426 
-436 EVDLWLDEE
+436 
-445 EAKEKYDETAKQ
+445 AAFETAAERIAGMIYPR
-457 LGKSSECLSDDNI
+457 LGREA
-470 DIWLVDGRIVSML
+470 VSKAENGL
-483 KWNIIEDISY
+483 E

>member
-27 DLNVFSPGLTQ
+27 DLTVFSPGLTQ

-143 EAILNRVPLI
+143 AAILNRVPLI

-174 TAPFAV
+174 AAPFAV

-248 VSQKDKKGRDDYG
+248 VSQKDKKGRVIVETALSLSGKLGGYG
-261 EFWNLVEEKENRKNS
+261 VTTKLKLRMQNDWTADGENLTEKLVMTVTLGHTDRTPGRRMQRLNDASAKLRCEMTVKS
-276 QFARAIDLAYQSEF
+276 QDAAKAPVLID
-290 TPEQNRKVLERW
+290 
-302 IEKNWTSRGLS
+302 EKSSLS
-313 VDVSEHH
+313 VVFDGNTFLDVS
-320 GHVEED
+320 VEGDVQVGGEARLAALA
-326 GTSNSNDHAHL
+326 GVPVSS
-337 LIPTRK
+337 
-343 MDKTGWTTKDR
+343 
-354 ESNDHTYWQEV
+354 
-365 IRRSWAEENNLMF
+365 
-378 DEIFIE
+378 
-384 KHKEEYDQIEKE
+384 KEEIG
-396 IKNDYENQD
+396 
-405 ELHREVLNRL
+405 
-415 YDEHPDEWIYI
+415 
-426 SEKTLPEQRE
+426 
-436 EVDLWLDEE
+436 
-445 EAKEKYDETAKQ
+445 AAFETAAERIAGMIYPR
-457 LGKSSECLSDDNI
+457 LGREA
-470 DIWLVDGRIVSML
+470 VSKAENGL
-483 KWNIIEDISY
+483 E

>member
-27 DLNVFSPGLTQ
+27 DLTVFSPGLTQ

-174 TAPFAV
+174 AAPFAV
-180 ERTMSDDGT
+180 ERTMSDDGP
-189 RLTKI
+189 RLTTL
-194 HISSSVEREG
+194 HISSSVEHEG

-218 RAPKDT
+218 RTPKDT

-248 VSQKDKKGRDDYG
+248 VSQKDKKGRVIVETALSLSGKLGGYG
-261 EFWNLVEEKENRKNS
+261 VTTKLKLRMQNDWTADGENLTEKLVMTVTLGHTDRTPGRRMQRLNDASAKLRCEMTVKS
-276 QFARAIDLAYQSEF
+276 QDAAKAPVLID
-290 TPEQNRKVLERW
+290 
-302 IEKNWTSRGLS
+302 EKSSLS
-313 VDVSEHH
+313 VVFDGNTFLDVS
-320 GHVEED
+320 VEGDVQVGGEARLAALA
-326 GTSNSNDHAHL
+326 GVPVSS
-337 LIPTRK
+337 
-343 MDKTGWTTKDR
+343 
-354 ESNDHTYWQEV
+354 
-365 IRRSWAEENNLMF
+365 
-378 DEIFIE
+378 
-384 KHKEEYDQIEKE
+384 KEEIG
-396 IKNDYENQD
+396 
-405 ELHREVLNRL
+405 
-415 YDEHPDEWIYI
+415 
-426 SEKTLPEQRE
+426 
-436 EVDLWLDEE
+436 
-445 EAKEKYDETAKQ
+445 AAFETAAERIAGMIYPR
-457 LGKSSECLSDDNI
+457 LGREA
-470 DIWLVDGRIVSML
+470 VSKAENGL
-483 KWNIIEDISY
+483 E

>member
-27 DLNVFSPGLTQ
+27 DLTVFSPGLTQ

-174 TAPFAV
+174 AAPFAV

-218 RAPKDT
+218 RTPKDT

-248 VSQKDKKGRDDYG
+248 VSQKDKKGRVIVETALSLSGKLGGYG
-261 EFWNLVEEKENRKNS
+261 VTTKLKLRMQNDWTADGENLTEKLVMTVTLGHTDRTPGRRMQRLNDASAKLRCEMTVKS
-276 QFARAIDLAYQSEF
+276 QDAAKAPVLID
-290 TPEQNRKVLERW
+290 
-302 IEKNWTSRGLS
+302 EKSSLS
-313 VDVSEHH
+313 LVFDGNTFLDVS
-320 GHVEED
+320 VEGDVQVGGEARLAALA
-326 GTSNSNDHAHL
+326 GVPVSS
-337 LIPTRK
+337 
-343 MDKTGWTTKDR
+343 
-354 ESNDHTYWQEV
+354 
-365 IRRSWAEENNLMF
+365 
-378 DEIFIE
+378 
-384 KHKEEYDQIEKE
+384 KEEIG
-396 IKNDYENQD
+396 
-405 ELHREVLNRL
+405 
-415 YDEHPDEWIYI
+415 
-426 SEKTLPEQRE
+426 
-436 EVDLWLDEE
+436 
-445 EAKEKYDETAKQ
+445 AAFETAAERIAGMIYPR
-457 LGKSSECLSDDNI
+457 LGREA
-470 DIWLVDGRIVSML
+470 VSKAENGL
-483 KWNIIEDISY
+483 E